1 MKKLTILL
9 VTTVATTALWASNV
23 ITYTAAEKYTK
34 SALSE
39 GQMIFGSAITS
50 HEFANNTGTIICE
63 GEITKIGNQA
73 FYNCRDMISVTIPS
87 SVTTIEEK
95 AFYGCSGLASVTIPS
110 SVTTIGDLAFDEVNN
125 IVYNGSATGLPWGAK
140 CTNGYA
146 DGYLVY
152 SDSTKRILCGCSSAI
167 TGELIIPN
175 SVRRMVDKIFA
186 HCNGLT
192 SVTIPSSI
200 RKIGKSAFYGCFGLT
215 SVTIPNSVTEIGD
228 LAFYGCSGLA
238 TVSVPSSVKAI
249 GKDAF
254 YNVNNVAY
262 YGSAAGSPWGAKCT
276 NCYVEG
282 YVVYKSSTK
291 KVLCCCSNAITGDLI
306 IPNSVKKIESNAF
319 YACRGLTS
327 VTIPNS
333 VTEIGDLAFA
343 CCSGLTSATVP
354 NSVKNMGK
362 NVFLACSGLNK
373 RENAIQPTKND
384 SAATM
389 LEEDNVV
396 YLICEKP
403 AQFPGGEQAMRKF
416 LSENVMYPAIARQN
430 GIQGRVLC
438 QFIVNK
444 DGSISDVTV
453 VRSVDPSLDRE
464 AIRLIKSMPKWQP
477 GEQRG
482 KLVRTKFT
490 LPINFSL

>member
-23 ITYTAAEKYTK
+23 ITYTAAEKFTK

-50 HEFANNTGTIICE
+50 HEFANNTGTIICS

-95 AFYGCSGLASVTIPS
+95 AFYGCSGLAS
-110 SVTTIGDLAFDEVNN
+110 
-125 IVYNGSATGLPWGAK
+125 
-140 CTNGYA
+140 
-146 DGYLVY
+146 
-152 SDSTKRILCGCSSAI
+152 
-167 TGELIIPN
+167 
-175 SVRRMVDKIFA
+175 
-186 HCNGLT
+186 
-192 SVTIPSSI
+192 
-200 RKIGKSAFYGCFGLT
+200 
-215 SVTIPNSVTEIGD
+215 
-228 LAFYGCSGLA
+228 
-238 TVSVPSSVKAI
+238 VSVPSSVKAI

-396 YLICEKP
+396 YVICEKP
-403 AQFPGGEQAMRKF
+403 AQFPGGTQAMVKF

-453 VRSVDPSLDRE
+453 VRSVDPSLDKE

-490 LPINFSL
+490 LPISFRL